1 VAQIDNE
8 RVNRNFW
15 AFLWHAVWLAL
26 ATTFTDVNTV
36 LPGLIVQ
43 AGGTEIHVGILTGV
57 MIGVPLIAQFLFAGF
72 LSSRRLKRPYLL
84 LGINLRVVAL
94 FGVAWT
100 LVAAANMA
108 TGGTI
113 GVVYLWMMVFGLSG
127 AFAGIAYNDILG
139 KSITRDLRKRFF
151 VIRQTASATAVLVS
165 ALVARWILS
174 AFEYPMTYRILFW
187 GAGAT
192 LLVASAGFWGLREE
206 PVATPP
212 KGGFLTLAKSLPD
225 MLRRDAN
232 LRNYVLMANFA
243 GVGTALLP
251 FLMILAR
258 DRMGLTGDQIGAF
271 LLVQIVGM
279 LLSNIVWTRVVRRS
293 LYRGVLLAATA
304 LGVVLP
310 FLALLLA
317 STGSTLL
324 YGIVF
329 VVSGSAISAR
339 RIGRDGAIV
348 EMSTETNRALYTG
361 ATGAL
366 NLTMAL
372 FPLVVGLL
380 LRAVGYWP
388 VFSLAA
394 ITMAISGVFAYRLN
408 CRPDIL
414 DAS

>member
-1 VAQIDNE
+1 MDNE
-8 RVNRNFW
+8 RANHNFW

-26 ATTFTDVNTV
+26 ATTFTDINTV

-43 AGGTEIHVGILTGV
+43 AGGTEIHIGILTAV
-57 MIGVPLIAQFLFAGF
+57 MIGVPLVTQLLFAGF

-84 LGINLRVVAL
+84 LGINLRVAAL
-94 FGVAWT
+94 VGVAWT
-100 LVAAANMA
+100 LVAATGMT

-113 GVVYLWMMVFGLSG
+113 GVVYLWMMLFGLSG
-127 AFAGIAYNDILG
+127 AFAGVAYNDILG
-139 KSITRDLRKRFF
+139 KSITGDLRKRFF
-151 VIRQTASATAVLVS
+151 VTRQVASTAAILVS
-165 ALVARWILS
+165 ALIARWVLS
-174 AFEYPMTYRILFW
+174 TYEYPTTYRILFW

-212 KGGFLTLAKSLPD
+212 KGGVLTLAKKLPG
-225 MLRRDAN
+225 MLREDAN
-232 LRNYVLMANFA
+232 LRNFVLMANFA
-243 GVGTALLP
+243 GFGTALLP
-251 FLMILAR
+251 FLVLLAR

-279 LLSNIVWTRVVRRS
+279 LLSNIVWTRVVRRE
-293 LYRGVLLAATA
+293 LYRGILLAATA

-317 STGSTLL
+317 GTGSTLL

-348 EMSTETNRALYTG
+348 EMSTETNRVLYTG
-361 ATGAL
+361 ATGTL
-366 NLTMAL
+366 NLTSAL

-388 VFSLAA
+388 VFALATFA
-394 ITMAISGVFAYRLN
+394 MAISGVFAYRLN

>member
-1 VAQIDNE
+1 MDNE

-26 ATTFTDVNTV
+26 ATTFTDSNTV

-57 MIGVPLIAQFLFAGF
+57 MIGVPLVTQLLFAGF
-72 LSSRRLKRPYLL
+72 LSSRGRKKPYLL
-84 LGINLRVVAL
+84 LGINLRVAAL
-94 FGVAWT
+94 VGVAWT
-100 LVAAANMA
+100 LAAA
-108 TGGTI
+108 TGLTTRGTI
-113 GVVYLWMMVFGLSG
+113 GIVYLWMMLFGLSG
-127 AFAGIAYNDILG
+127 AFAGVAYNDILG
-139 KSITRDLRKRFF
+139 KSIAGDLRKRFF
-151 VIRQTASATAVLVS
+151 VTRQVASTAAILVS
-165 ALVARWILS
+165 ALVARLVLS
-174 AFEYPMTYRILFW
+174 VYEYPTTYQILFW
-187 GAGAT
+187 SAGAT

-206 PVATPP
+206 RVAAPP
-212 KGGFLTLAKSLPD
+212 KGGILTLARSLPG
-225 MLRRDAN
+225 MLKGDAN

-243 GVGTALLP
+243 GFGTALLP
-251 FLMILAR
+251 FFMLLAR
-258 DRMGLTGDQIGAF
+258 DRMGLTGDQIGVF

-279 LLSNIVWTRVVRRS
+279 LLSNIVWTRIVRLG

-310 FLALLLA
+310 FLALILA
-317 STGSTLL
+317 DTGSTFL

-329 VVSGSAISAR
+329 VISGSAISAR
-339 RIGRDGAIV
+339 RIGKDGALV
-348 EMSTETNRALYTG
+348 EMSTESNRALYTG
-361 ATGAL
+361 ATGTL
-366 NLTMAL
+366 NLTIAV

-394 ITMAISGVFAYRLN
+394 IAMAISGVFAYRLN

-414 DAS
+414 EAS